1 MLTTITLHRSKKL
14 EKKPW
19 KIVCSRYLEFV
30 RKVTFSI
37 WKDEPQESSFIT
49 PVGRRYRSALCI
61 VVNTFHVPLFS
72 LEAIMKSKIHLT
84 CRQLLRKPQ
93 KISVSIFNS
102 FRSSGAGQLR
112 IQSAVALLYSLSS
125 AHNSTKQ
132 GRQQLNQNKNS
143 RVNFPRKTSQKRKR
157 GVNGFQWQP

>member
-1 MLTTITLHRSKKL
+1 MFAS
-14 EKKPW
+14 W

-61 VVNTFHVPLFS
+61 VVNTFQVPLFS
-72 LEAIMKSKIHLT
+72 PEAIMKSKIHLT
-84 CRQLLRKPQ
+84 CRQLLRKPK
-93 KISVSIFNS
+93 KITVSTFNS

-112 IQSAVALLYSLSS
+112 IQSAVALVYSS
-125 AHNSTKQ
+125 AHNSTRQ

-143 RVNFPRKTSQKRKR
+143 RVNFPRKNISEKKKGRERFSVATITCGKVKATRK
-157 GVNGFQWQP
+157 

>member
-1 MLTTITLHRSKKL
+1 MFAS
-14 EKKPW
+14 W

-84 CRQLLRKPQ
+84 CRQLLRNPPK
-93 KISVSIFNS
+93 KIPVSIFNS

-125 AHNSTKQ
+125 AHNSSRQ

>member
-1 MLTTITLHRSKKL
+1 MFAS
-14 EKKPW
+14 W
-19 KIVCSRYLEFV
+19 KIVRSRYLEFV

-84 CRQLLRKPQ
+84 CRQLLRKPPKKFQ
-93 KISVSIFNS
+93 FQFSIRFVRQEPANWEFSQLSRCSIRLAQLITQADRAGNSWTKTKIPASIF
-102 FRSSGAGQLR
+102 QE
-112 IQSAVALLYSLSS
+112 
-125 AHNSTKQ
+125 
-132 GRQQLNQNKNS
+132 
-143 RVNFPRKTSQKRKR
+143 KTSQKRKR